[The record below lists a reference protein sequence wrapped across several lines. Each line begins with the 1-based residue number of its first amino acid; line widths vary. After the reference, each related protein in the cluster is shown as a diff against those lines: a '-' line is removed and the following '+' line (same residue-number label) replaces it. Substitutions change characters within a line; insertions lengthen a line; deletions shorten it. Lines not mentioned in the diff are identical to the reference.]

1 MKQEE
6 VLRAWGN
13 PELYSPG
20 LSVILADRQ
29 IRRGMENGTLSVD
42 ETTENGAA
50 LVTEQAT
57 GKWFLMTGGWEND
70 SFPTAMLGA
79 ACGDV
84 AGSVYEFDNT
94 RDYHFKLFSPES
106 DITDDTVMTVAV
118 AEWAMACVR
127 RGDDTFPLDILER
140 CMVDAARDYPHPK
153 GGYGHAFHNWLF
165 HPERLRNYQTGKIAH
180 KRVPYHSYGNGS
192 AMRVSSIG
200 WLFDTLEE
208 TERVAGISA
217 SITHDHPEGIKGAVA
232 TAVCIWMAKNGKT
245 KDEIYDYVIKQYPAE
260 TYEYSIDKDLNYL
273 RKHYRWNETC
283 MGSVPAAMRCFYES
297 SSFDGFMRNLFQL
310 NCDCD
315 TLGAIGGAVAEEFYH
330 GIGFDGEEILRRYLD
345 DRLWEIWEL

>member
-1 MKQEE
+1 MA
-6 VLRAWGN
+6 V
-13 PELYSPG
+13 
-20 LSVILADRQ
+20 
-29 IRRGMENGTLSVD
+29 
-42 ETTENGAA
+42 
-50 LVTEQAT
+50 
-57 GKWFLMTGGWEND
+57 
-70 SFPTAMLGA
+70 LGA
-79 ACGDV
+79 ILGDI
-84 AGSVYEFDNT
+84 AGSRFEFKRPFRLDIQNCE
-94 RDYHFKLFSPES
+94 LFTKDCEF
-106 DITDDTVMTVAV
+106 TDDTVMTLAV
-118 AEWAMACVR
+118 KKAVITRADLVKTMKEIGR
-127 RGDDTFPLDILER
+127 H
-140 CMVDAARDYPHPK
+140 YPDC
-153 GGYGHAFHNWLF
+153 GYG
-165 HPERLRNYQTGKIAH
+165 GKFRRWILGEDT
-180 KRVPYHSYGNGS
+180 KPYNSYGNGS
-192 AMRVSSIG
+192 AMRVSFIG
-200 WLFDTLEE
+200 EYFNRLEDVVRE
-208 TERVAGISA
+208 AEKTAAV
-217 SITHDHPEGIKGAVA
+217 THNHLEGIKGAVA

>member
-1 MKQEE
+1 
-6 VLRAWGN
+6 
-13 PELYSPG
+13 
-20 LSVILADRQ
+20 
-29 IRRGMENGTLSVD
+29 
-42 ETTENGAA
+42 
-50 LVTEQAT
+50 
-57 GKWFLMTGGWEND
+57 
-70 SFPTAMLGA
+70 
-79 ACGDV
+79 
-84 AGSVYEFDNT
+84 
-94 RDYHFKLFSPES
+94 
-106 DITDDTVMTVAV
+106 MTVAV

-315 TLGAIGGAVAEEFYH
+315 TIGAIGGAVAEEFYH
-330 GIGFDGEEILRRYLD
+330 GVGFDGEEILRRYLD